1 MARENPLMRFSF
13 CFRYLYHFTLL
24 LSLLSFVSF
33 LFRHN
38 TTLCSCP
45 YDHNPDPHIF
55 DGNHNNETI
64 DLLRFSSAWNHLT
77 FFPTKPKR
85 TLKIAVVV
93 KKWPQKSQAGGL
105 ERHALTL
112 HLALANRGHE
122 VHVFTA
128 ASPSFPEYRLETLRF
143 HLSEPTSGGYLD
155 QATVSQQLQ
164 TQNASGKPFDVVHT
178 ESVGLLHTRAKNLQ
192 NVVASWHGI
201 AYETLHSD
209 IIQELLRQADATAAA
224 GADEEQPP
232 PSSPALTERA
242 KRVVEEVKFF
252 QRYAYHVATS
262 DHCGDVLKRIYMIPE
277 ERVQIILN
285 GVDESVFKP
294 DVSKRERFREKFG
307 VRSGKNKKAP
317 LVLGIA
323 GRLVKDKGH
332 PLMFSALK
340 RVFEENKTAR
350 ENVVVLVA
358 GDGPWGNRY
367 RDLGS
372 NNVIV
377 LGPLDQETLA
387 GFYNAIDVFVNPT
400 LRAQGLD
407 HTLLE
412 AMVSGK
418 PVLATK
424 LASITGSVVVGPHLG
439 YTFSPNVESLTEAIS
454 RVVSDG
460 TEELQR
466 KGKEARERSLR
477 LFTAS
482 KMADAYERL
491 FLCISDKSYCTIQTS
506 SA

>member
-1 MARENPLMRFSF
+1 MARENPLLSFSF
-13 CFRYLYHFTLL
+13 SLRYLCHFTLL
-24 LSLLSFVSF
+24 ISVLSFVSF
-33 LFRHN
+33 LFTHN
-38 TTLCSCP
+38 TTLCSFP
-45 YDHNPDPHIF
+45 YDHNPNADHTF
-55 DGNHNNETI
+55 DHHHDNETI
-64 DLLRFSSAWNHLT
+64 DLVTFSSAWNHLT
-77 FFPTKPKR
+77 FSPTKPKKI
-85 TLKIAVVV
+85 LKIAVVV
-93 KKWPQKSQAGGL
+93 KKWPQKLQAGGL

-122 VHVFTA
+122 VHVFTTKA
-128 ASPSFPEYRLETLRF
+128 PSFPEYGLKNLRF

-155 QATVSQQLQ
+155 QASLSQELQ
-164 TQNASGKPFDVVHT
+164 TQNASGRPFDVVHT
-178 ESVGLLHTRAKNLQ
+178 ESVGLLHTRAKHLQ

-201 AYETLHSD
+201 AYETFHSD
-209 IIQELLRQADATAAA
+209 IIQELLRQADIAE
-224 GADEEQPP
+224 GAEGEQPP
-232 PSSPALTERA
+232 PSSPHLTERA

-252 QRYAYHVATS
+252 QRYAHHVATS

-277 ERVQIILN
+277 ERVHIILN
-285 GVDESVFKP
+285 GVDDSVFKS
-294 DVSKRERFREKFG
+294 DVSKRERFRERFG
-307 VRSGKNKKAP
+307 VRSKNREPP

-323 GRLVKDKGH
+323 GRLVRDKGH

-340 RVFEENKTAR
+340 RVFEENKKAQ

-367 RDLGS
+367 KELGS

-377 LGPLDQETLA
+377 LGPLDQEKLA
-387 GFYNAIDVFVNPT
+387 EFYNAIDVFVNPT

-418 PVLATK
+418 PVLATR

-439 YTFSPNVESLTEAIS
+439 YTFSPNVESLVEAIS

-460 TEELQR
+460 TEELER
-466 KGKEARERSLR
+466 KGKEARKRSLR

-491 FLCISDKSYCTIQTS
+491 FLCISDKSYCRIQG
-506 SA
+506 

>member
-1 MARENPLMRFSF
+1 MARENPLMSFSF
-13 CFRYLYHFTLL
+13 SLRYLCHFTLL
-24 LSLLSFVSF
+24 ISVLSFVSF

-38 TTLCSCP
+38 TTLCSFP
-45 YDHNPDPHIF
+45 YDHNPNADHTF
-55 DGNHNNETI
+55 DHNHNNETI
-64 DLLRFSSAWNHLT
+64 DLPTFSSAWNHLT
-77 FFPTKPKR
+77 FFPSKPKKI
-85 TLKIAVVV
+85 LKIAVVV

-122 VHVFTA
+122 VHVFTT
-128 ASPSFPEYRLETLRF
+128 ASPSFPEYGLKNLRF

-155 QATVSQQLQ
+155 QASLSQELQ
-164 TQNASGKPFDVVHT
+164 TQNASGRAFDVVHT
-178 ESVGLLHTRAKNLQ
+178 ESVGLLHTRAKHLR

-201 AYETLHSD
+201 AYETFHSD
-209 IIQELLRQADATAAA
+209 IIQELLRQADIAA
-224 GADEEQPP
+224 GAEGEQPP
-232 PSSPALTERA
+232 PSSAALTERA
-242 KRVVEEVKFF
+242 KRVVDEVKFF
-252 QRYAYHVATS
+252 QRYAHHVATS

-277 ERVQIILN
+277 ERVHIILN

-294 DVSKRERFREKFG
+294 DVSKRERFRERFG
-307 VRSGKNKKAP
+307 VRSVVKNREPP

-340 RVFEENKTAR
+340 RVFEESKKAR

-367 RDLGS
+367 KELGS

-377 LGPLDQETLA
+377 LGPLDQEKLA
-387 GFYNAIDVFVNPT
+387 EFYNAIDVFVNPT

-418 PVLATK
+418 PVLATR

-439 YTFSPNVESLTEAIS
+439 YTFSPNVESLAEAIS

-460 TEELQR
+460 TEELER
-466 KGKEARERSLR
+466 KGKEARKRSLR

-482 KMADAYERL
+482 KMTDAYERL
-491 FLCISDKSYCTIQTS
+491 FLCISDKSYCTIQ
-506 SA
+506 A

>member
-1 MARENPLMRFSF
+1 
-13 CFRYLYHFTLL
+13 
-24 LSLLSFVSF
+24 
-33 LFRHN
+33 
-38 TTLCSCP
+38 
-45 YDHNPDPHIF
+45 
-55 DGNHNNETI
+55 
-64 DLLRFSSAWNHLT
+64 T
-77 FFPTKPKR
+77 F
-85 TLKIAVVV
+85 
-93 KKWPQKSQAGGL
+93 Q
-105 ERHALTL
+105 
-112 HLALANRGHE
+112 
-122 VHVFTA
+122 
-128 ASPSFPEYRLETLRF
+128 
-143 HLSEPTSGGYLD
+143 
-155 QATVSQQLQ
+155 
-164 TQNASGKPFDVVHT
+164 
-178 ESVGLLHTRAKNLQ
+178 
-192 NVVASWHGI
+192 
-201 AYETLHSD
+201 SD
-209 IIQELLRQADATAAA
+209 IIQELLRQADVAASA
-224 GADEEQPP
+224 AVGAEEEQPP

-252 QRYAYHVATS
+252 QRYAHHVATS

-277 ERVQIILN
+277 ERVHIILN

-294 DVSKRERFREKFG
+294 DVSKRESFREKIG
-307 VRSGKNKKAP
+307 VRSGKNKRTP

-323 GRLVKDKGH
+323 GRLVRDKGH

-377 LGPLDQETLA
+377 LGPLDQEKLA

-418 PVLATK
+418 PVLATR

-439 YTFSPNVESLTEAIS
+439 YTFSPNVESLAEAIS

-491 FLCISDKSYCTIQTS
+491 FLCISDKSFCTIQ
-506 SA
+506 A

>member
-1 MARENPLMRFSF
+1 M
-13 CFRYLYHFTLL
+13 
-24 LSLLSFVSF
+24 
-33 LFRHN
+33 
-38 TTLCSCP
+38 
-45 YDHNPDPHIF
+45 
-55 DGNHNNETI
+55 
-64 DLLRFSSAWNHLT
+64 
-77 FFPTKPKR
+77 
-85 TLKIAVVV
+85 V

-128 ASPSFPEYRLETLRF
+128 ASPSFPEYGLKNLRF

-155 QATVSQQLQ
+155 QASLSQELQ
-164 TQNASGKPFDVVHT
+164 TQNASGRPFDVVHT

-201 AYETLHSD
+201 AYETFHSD
-209 IIQELLRQADATAAA
+209 IIQELLRQADVAA
-224 GADEEQPP
+224 GAEAEQPP
-232 PSSPALTERA
+232 PSAPALTERA

-252 QRYAYHVATS
+252 QRYAHHVATS

-277 ERVQIILN
+277 ERVHIVLN

-294 DVSKRERFREKFG
+294 DVSKRERFRERFG
-307 VRSGKNKKAP
+307 VRSVVKNREPP

-340 RVFEENKTAR
+340 RVFEENKKAR
-350 ENVVVLVA
+350 ENFVVLVA

-367 RDLGS
+367 KELGS

-377 LGPLDQETLA
+377 LGPLDQEKLA
-387 GFYNAIDVFVNPT
+387 EFYNAIDVFVNPT

-418 PVLATK
+418 PVLATR

-439 YTFSPNVESLTEAIS
+439 YTFSPSVESLAEAIS

-460 TEELQR
+460 TEELER
-466 KGKEARERSLR
+466 KGKEARKRSLR

-491 FLCISDKSYCTIQTS
+491 FLCISDKSYCTIQ
-506 SA
+506 A

>member
-1 MARENPLMRFSF
+1 MARENPLMSFSF
-13 CFRYLYHFTLL
+13 SLRYLCHFTLL
-24 LSLLSFVSF
+24 ISVLSFVSF

-38 TTLCSCP
+38 TTLCSFP
-45 YDHNPDPHIF
+45 YDHNPNADHTF
-55 DGNHNNETI
+55 DHTHDNETI
-64 DLLRFSSAWNHLT
+64 DLLTFSSAWNHLT
-77 FFPTKPKR
+77 FSPSKPNKI
-85 TLKIAVVV
+85 LKIAVVV

-128 ASPSFPEYRLETLRF
+128 ASPSFPEYGLKNLRF
-143 HLSEPTSGGYLD
+143 HLSQPTSGGYLD
-155 QATVSQQLQ
+155 QASLSQELQ
-164 TQNASGKPFDVVHT
+164 TQNASGRPFDVVHT

-209 IIQELLRQADATAAA
+209 IIQELLRQADVAA
-224 GADEEQPP
+224 GAEAEQPP
-232 PSSPALTERA
+232 PSAPALTERA

-252 QRYAYHVATS
+252 QRYAHHVATS

-277 ERVQIILN
+277 ERVHIVLN

-294 DVSKRERFREKFG
+294 DVSKRESFRERFG
-307 VRSGKNKKAP
+307 VRSVAKNREPP

-340 RVFEENKTAR
+340 RVFEENKKAR

-367 RDLGS
+367 KELGS
-372 NNVIV
+372 SNVIV
-377 LGPLDQETLA
+377 LGPLDQEKLA
-387 GFYNAIDVFVNPT
+387 EFYNAIDVFVNPT

-418 PVLATK
+418 PVLATR

-439 YTFSPNVESLTEAIS
+439 YTFSPNVESLAEAIS

-460 TEELQR
+460 REELEK
-466 KGKEARERSLR
+466 KGKEARKRSLR

-491 FLCISDKSYCTIQTS
+491 FLCISDKSYCTIQ
-506 SA
+506 A